1 MGFWDNVEKELDY
14 LGMTNKSLA
23 EKCGFDASNIGRG
36 SRLGSSP
43 SVETAVKI
51 AKVLGVSVDYL
62 VNENEKDSIK
72 SPQTLGKQY
81 YKTLMYLDSLPEKER
96 NSIVHMIEE
105 MAR

>member
-1 MGFWDNVEKELDY
+1 M
-14 LGMTNKSLA
+14 
-23 EKCGFDASNIGRG
+23 ASNIGRG
-36 SRLGSSP
+36 IRLGSSP
-43 SVETAVKI
+43 SVETGVRI

-62 VNENEKDSIK
+62 VNDKENDPIK
-72 SPQTLGKQY
+72 SPQSLGKQY